1 MQETLSDKTMM
12 KKISYSCYRN
22 SHGRCFNKTLKCSC
36 SCHTSNVK
44 DTSTKAQQIY
54 YLLKTQPANIG
65 MIRAF
70 TNATPK
76 SIRQYI
82 TILRHNGVKIYHS
95 RTSGYYSLNKKTLNK
110 TEEIF
115 KQ

>member
-1 MQETLSDKTMM
+1 MTER
-12 KKISYSCYRN
+12 ISYTCYRN

-36 SCHTSNVK
+36 SCHTSSVK

-70 TNATPK
+70 TNATPR
-76 SIRQYI
+76 SIRQHI
-82 TILRHNGVKIYHS
+82 TLLRRNGVTIYYN
-95 RTSGYYSLNKKTLNK
+95 RTSGYYSLHKNKLLNNPK
-110 TEEIF
+110 ETH

>member
-1 MQETLSDKTMM
+1 MQETLSDKTMI

-54 YLLKTQPANIG
+54 YLIKTQPANIG

-70 TNATPK
+70 TNASPK
-76 SIRQYI
+76 SIRQHI
-82 TILRHNGVKIYHS
+82 TNLRHNGVKIYYN
-95 RTSGYYSLNKKTLNK
+95 RTSGYYSLDKNTLNK
-110 TEEIF
+110 TKEIF